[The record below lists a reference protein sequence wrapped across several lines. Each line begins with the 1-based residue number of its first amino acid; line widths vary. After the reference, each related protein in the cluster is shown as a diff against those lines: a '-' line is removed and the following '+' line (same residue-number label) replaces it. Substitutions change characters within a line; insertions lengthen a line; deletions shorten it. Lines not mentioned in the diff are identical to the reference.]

1 MSRKNRNQEKK
12 LRRELEILRAELR
25 SRNNGDQ
32 EVVQSPNITD
42 LTNSIPSQSSNKK
55 NSFNFDLSVGT
66 IKKDLLKTIFFAV
79 FALFVIVAL
88 KMRGI

>member
-55 NSFNFDLSVGT
+55 NSFNFDLFCLFINISELSEY
-66 IKKDLLKTIFFAV
+66 KKVDV
-79 FALFVIVAL
+79 C
-88 KMRGI
+88 